1 MKKFLLSSLVVLSGI
16 SGFGQHSSLFDYNR
30 SAVAQMEAEISPTNP
45 QLFAWQDTTRIP
57 RAGKIPDDYKVFWTG
72 LLTGLTFGFFL
83 PMFLGTSIPLAG
95 IILGSEIG
103 RLFAFPI
110 FACVLPGS
118 VLVGLFAYPFI
129 IYENYGREKSMTAL
143 IGTGI
148 GSVAL
153 WAVAFVAYVTK

>member
-30 SAVAQMEAEISPTNP
+30 SAVAQMEAEISQTNP

-57 RAGKIPDDYKVFWTG
+57 RAVKIPDDYKVFWTG
-72 LLTGLTFGFFL
+72 LLIGFAFSYPVPWLLGTFL
-83 PMFLGTSIPLAG
+83 PQSGVLAG
-95 IILGSEIG
+95 SI
-103 RLFAFPI
+103 
-110 FACVLPGS
+110 
-118 VLVGLFAYPFI
+118 LVGLVAYPFI
-129 IYENYGREKSMTAL
+129 IYERYGWEKSMTAL